1 VTRVG
6 TELEPVRAALADAVG
21 RAGTLIASMDA
32 PDRTASRLTW
42 SLAET
47 AAHMVVG
54 LRGYAD
60 SARGTLDVW
69 QKHIPAAE
77 EVFSERLSAM
87 TASSLDAVPQRDPG
101 TLARLLGEA
110 AEGFLAVTAGLPADQ
125 PLDTP
130 WYGDGETLRLGEATA
145 LLLGEQLVHGHDL
158 ATTLGRP
165 WPIARV
171 EALMVVEAA
180 KAMLPRAVRP
190 DTTRDVDLTYALHLR
205 GGDGFTIRVLRG
217 TAAIEP
223 LGSRRA
229 DCHLNFDPAA
239 FLLVGYGR
247 ISARAA
253 IARGRALSYG
263 RRPWLALRFKTL
275 FVDP

>member
-1 VTRVG
+1 
-6 TELEPVRAALADAVG
+6 
-21 RAGTLIASMDA
+21 
-32 PDRTASRLTW
+32 
-42 SLAET
+42 
-47 AAHMVVG
+47 
-54 LRGYAD
+54 
-60 SARGTLDVW
+60 
-69 QKHIPAAE
+69 
-77 EVFSERLSAM
+77 
-87 TASSLDAVPQRDPG
+87 
-101 TLARLLGEA
+101 
-110 AEGFLAVTAGLPADQ
+110 
-125 PLDTP
+125 
-130 WYGDGETLRLGEATA
+130 
-145 LLLGEQLVHGHDL
+145 
-158 ATTLGRP
+158 
-165 WPIARV
+165 
-171 EALMVVEAA
+171 MVVEAA

-217 TAAIEP
+217 TAAIEL